1 MESTLPASPPL
12 GLCSPSPQKGAGRG
26 GGTKGEV
33 GLCCL
38 PLSVPGLA
46 GQHLYTP
53 QCTNLLSQVHPPASI
68 FTSLSPNPMFSQAG
82 PRAEARCAIHLF
94 IPGSVSCP
102 HQLQLARSRFVFEH
116 SNVQFCPPRPQLAAS
131 HQLPQFKLFFFFLFL
146 SLFFFPL
153 TLQHSAIS
161 SLLVP
166 L

>member
-12 GLCSPSPQKGAGRG
+12 GLCSPSPQKDAGRG

-46 GQHLYTP
+46 GQHLYMP
-53 QCTNLLSQVHPPASI
+53 QCMNLLSQVHPPASI

-102 HQLQLARSRFVFEH
+102 HVAGLCSSIQTFNFALPAP
-116 SNVQFCPPRPQLAAS
+116 N
-131 HQLPQFKLFFFFLFL
+131 QLPPISFLNLSFFFFFLFL